1 MVVDEII
8 PQECPVN
15 AAVPRASIVSP
26 FLFLLHSND
35 FPDDIICDIVIY
47 VDSGLVLLNTSDIK
61 IQEFFHRKTY
71 LKLLGSFFPI

>member
-8 PQECPVN
+8 LQECPVN
-15 AAVPRASIVSP
+15 AAVPRASIVSS

-35 FPDDIICDIVIY
+35 FPDDIICDIAIY

-61 IQEFFHRKTY
+61 IHEFFHRKTY
-71 LKLLGSFFPI
+71 NIK